1 MILHSIRIESWR
13 CFVNPVQVGPF
24 SDGLNVL
31 HAPNATGKSTLF
43 EALLRG
49 LLDNH
54 RVSGREVEALQPWGR
69 HLAPSVTVEFSHGG
83 TGYRLAKR
91 FLDRPSSDL
100 ERRENGRFVRLS
112 EGDVADQ
119 LVREILTHNPPGRG
133 LARPENWGFA
143 QILWA
148 SQGDLALA
156 NLSGDVVSNIRGAL
170 GMQVSG
176 PGAGLL
182 EERIEETYSQLYTPG
197 GKLKAGRDAPPL
209 VRLRE
214 QLQEAIK
221 TRGIALEQHRAFEEA
236 TRKVE
241 DLRAQRA
248 QARHD
253 AEEFSKTLKE
263 TRSKAE
269 LYAALLSQ
277 RKEREEQSKSAEA
290 QHEAL
295 KQRIEAIKA
304 ARKEFGEAQG
314 KQERLRGELPL
325 RRHEVAAR
333 EKEAETAKSVLEN
346 VRKARKAVDEAYE
359 EADLARRYLEANEK
373 TEKLR
378 QRLRLIAQA
387 TKVLIQRK
395 KERGDLVAPDAK
407 ALRAIRKAI
416 RKRDA
421 AQTQLEA
428 ALITLEVVPE
438 KAGTLEVVIGEEV
451 GPRRFSSG
459 RPTEVKGSPEVV
471 VELPGF
477 ARLRAWGPSGSVE
490 EVRADRDRAV
500 RKLQQLTQGFST
512 EDLEELESLNEQ
524 AREMDKGAGK
534 AETQL
539 ETLIAEDSVEEIEQ
553 ERARGAAILDEIL
566 ERRPAWRK
574 VPPDLPGLVDVAD
587 TIKRTFITDV
597 ERAETAWEAAQAAL
611 AGAKEQTAGISGTL
625 EEVKRQVLSLE
636 EQIIK
641 LTSDG
646 KADEDR
652 DAALKKLALSWE
664 AFSAALDDVEK
675 QLQVFGE
682 DPSTT
687 LVRLEKQVQ
696 SADEAGVAALEAEK
710 REEGRLGH
718 LSAQGPYSA
727 LARVEEEIAALEE
740 NIRKEELR
748 THAVQLLRDTVTQC
762 RAEAM
767 AAVAGPVELTATR
780 KLQRIAGG
788 RLGSIQLGESFDP
801 YHVLPQFAE
810 ESVPLD
816 NVSGGEQEQIYLA
829 TRLALA
835 EVLAKE
841 ERQLVVLDDVL
852 MATDAGRLA
861 RIMTILEEATQSLQ
875 ILIITCHPERYRGLD
890 GARFFDLEAILR
902 DASEI

>member
-43 EALLRG
+43 EAFLRG

-54 RVSGREVEALQPWGR
+54 GVSGREVEALQPWGR

-83 TGYRLAKR
+83 TDYRLAKR
-91 FLDRPSSDL
+91 FLNRPSSDL

-119 LVREILTHNPPGRG
+119 FVREILTHNPPGRG
-133 LARPENWGFA
+133 LARSENWGFA

-182 EERIEETYSQLYTPG
+182 EERIEEIYSQLYTPG

-209 VRLRE
+209 AGLRE
-214 QLQEAIK
+214 QLQEAK
-221 TRGIALEQHRAFEEA
+221 TTQGSALEQQRAFGEA

-248 QARHD
+248 QASHD
-253 AEEFSKTLKE
+253 ADEVTKTLKE
-263 TRSKAE
+263 TRSNAE
-269 LYAALLSQ
+269 RFAALRSE

-290 QHEAL
+290 QHQAL
-295 KQRIEAIKA
+295 KQKIEAIKA

-314 KQERLRGELPL
+314 KQEQLRGELPL
-325 RRHEVAAR
+325 RMREVESC
-333 EKEAETAKSVLEN
+333 EKEAATAKSVLEN
-346 VRKARKAVDEAYE
+346 VRKWRKAVDEAYE
-359 EADLARRYLEANEK
+359 ETDLARSYLEANEK

-378 QRLRLIAQA
+378 QRLRLISQA
-387 TKVLIQRK
+387 TQVLTQRK
-395 KERGDLVAPDAK
+395 KERGDLVAPDVK
-407 ALRAIRKAI
+407 VLRAIRKAI
-416 RKRDA
+416 RKRDE
-421 AQTQLEA
+421 AQMQLEA
-428 ALITLEVVPE
+428 GLITLEVVPE
-438 KAGTLEVVIGEEV
+438 KAGKLEVVIGEEV
-451 GPRRFSSG
+451 GPRRVSSG

-490 EVRADRDRAV
+490 EIRAIRDRAV
-500 RKLQQLTQGFST
+500 RKLRQLTQGFNT

-524 AREMDKGAGK
+524 AREMDKVVGK
-534 AETQL
+534 VETQL

-553 ERARGAAILDEIL
+553 DYARGAAILDEIL
-566 ERRPAWRK
+566 ENRPAWRK
-574 VPPDLPGLVDVAD
+574 VPPDLPGLGEVAD
-587 TIKRTFITDV
+587 KIKRTFISGV
-597 ERAETAWEAAQAAL
+597 ESAETVWEAAQAGL
-611 AGAKEQTAGISGTL
+611 SGAKQQTAGISGKL
-625 EEVKRQVLSLE
+625 EEVKRQALSLE
-636 EQIIK
+636 EQITK

-652 DAALKKLALSWE
+652 DAESRKLALSWE
-664 AFSAALDDVEK
+664 AVSAALDDVEK

-682 DPSTT
+682 DPGTT
-687 LVRLEKQVQ
+687 VVRLEKQVQ

-718 LSAQGPYSA
+718 LSAQGTYSA
-727 LARVEEEIAALEE
+727 LVRV
-740 NIRKEELR
+740 
-748 THAVQLLRDTVTQC
+748 
-762 RAEAM
+762 
-767 AAVAGPVELTATR
+767 
-780 KLQRIAGG
+780 
-788 RLGSIQLGESFDP
+788 
-801 YHVLPQFAE
+801 
-810 ESVPLD
+810 
-816 NVSGGEQEQIYLA
+816 
-829 TRLALA
+829 
-835 EVLAKE
+835 
-841 ERQLVVLDDVL
+841 
-852 MATDAGRLA
+852 
-861 RIMTILEEATQSLQ
+861 
-875 ILIITCHPERYRGLD
+875 
-890 GARFFDLEAILR
+890 
-902 DASEI
+902 